1 MEQQTTTTEQASGGS
16 GAAAANSTATETTET
31 TDSGNQEL
39 GWTEE
44 QKAYIE
50 SLRKEN
56 AKYRTKSKE
65 LETQYSTIN
74 ERFSKMEKGLKGLFG
89 EGEEGDDLPPEQKLE
104 VMQAQNETLVLNNAL
119 TEAALEYGV
128 SKQDY
133 SYFKFLVQ
141 EKLQAL
147 DEGEELTEEDLDV
160 IAKQSKRGAGA
171 SSTSVEDGEIPP
183 ESSGGITLESF
194 KAMGINERSVLF
206 SKNEALYKQ
215 LVSQERASAKGKKQE

>member
-1 MEQQTTTTEQASGGS
+1 MEQQATTTEQASTEQQ
-16 GAAAANSTATETTET
+16 ATAGTTTET
-31 TDSGNQEL
+31 TDSGNQQDL
-39 GWTEE
+39 GWTDE

-65 LETQYSTIN
+65 LETQYTSIN
-74 ERFSKMEKGLKGLFG
+74 ERFSKVEKGLKGLFG
-89 EGEEGDDLPPEQKLE
+89 EGEEGDDMPPEQKLE
-104 VMQAQNETLVLNNAL
+104 VMQAQNENLVLNNAL

-147 DEGEELTEEDLDV
+147 EEGEELTEEDLDV
-160 IAKQSKRGAGA
+160 IAKQSKRGSAA
-171 SSTSVEDGEIPP
+171 SSTSVEDGEIAP
-183 ESSGGITLESF
+183 ESSGGVTLESF
-194 KAMGINERSVLF
+194 KAMGINERSMLF
-206 SKNEALYKQ
+206 SKNEVLYKQ
-215 LVSQERASAKGKKQE
+215 LVAQERAAAKKK

>member
-1 MEQQTTTTEQASGGS
+1 MGTEANVEPVSTEQQAPPQAP
-16 GAAAANSTATETTET
+16 EV

-44 QKAYIE
+44 QKTYIE

-65 LETQYSTIN
+65 LETQYTSIN
-74 ERFSKMEKGLKGLFG
+74 ERFSKVEKGLKGLFG
-89 EGEEGDDLPPEQKLE
+89 EGKEGDDMPPEKKLE
-104 VMQAQNETLVLNNAL
+104 AMQAQNENLVLNSAL
-119 TEAALEYGV
+119 VEAALEYGIG
-128 SKQDY
+128 KEDF

-147 DEGEELTEEDLDV
+147 NEGEELTEEDLDV
-160 IAKQSKRGAGA
+160 IATSSRRGRSGG
-171 SSTSVEDGEIPP
+171 STSVEGGEIPP
-183 ESSGGITLESF
+183 EQTGGITLEAFSE
-194 KAMGINERSVLF
+194 MGINERSLLY

-215 LVSQERASAKGKKQE
+215 LVSQERASAKSKK

>member
-1 MEQQTTTTEQASGGS
+1 MSTQAATEQGSPEQQAAAAASN
-16 GAAAANSTATETTET
+16 GAAAAAATTDT
-31 TDSGNQEL
+31 TDSGNQDL
-39 GWTEE
+39 GWTAE
-44 QKAYIE
+44 QQAYIE

-74 ERFSKMEKGLKGLFG
+74 DRFSKMEKGLKGLFG
-89 EGEEGDDLPPEQKLE
+89 EGEEDNVPPEQKLE
-104 VMQAQNETLVLNNAL
+104 AMQAQNENLVLNNAL

-128 SKQDY
+128 GKQDY

-160 IAKQSKRGAGA
+160 IAKQSKRGSAA
-171 SSTSVEDGEIPP
+171 SSTSVEEGDIAP
-183 ESSGGITLESF
+183 ESTGGVTLESF
-194 KAMGINERSVLF
+194 KAMGINERSMLF

-215 LVSQERASAKGKKQE
+215 LVSQERASAKKK

>member
-1 MEQQTTTTEQASGGS
+1 MS
-16 GAAAANSTATETTET
+16 TETTVEQT
-31 TDSGNQEL
+31 STESKGAAPAATSTTEETDSGNQDL
-39 GWTEE
+39 GWTDE

-65 LETQYSTIN
+65 LETQYTSIN
-74 ERFSKMEKGLKGLFG
+74 ERFSKVEKGLKGLFG
-89 EGEEGDDLPPEQKLE
+89 EGEEGDDMPPEQKLE
-104 VMQAQNETLVLNNAL
+104 VMQAQNENLVLNNAL

-147 DEGEELTEEDLDV
+147 GEGEELTEEDLDV
-160 IAKQSKRGAGA
+160 IAKQSKRGSAV

-183 ESSGGITLESF
+183 ESSGGVTLESF
-194 KAMGINERSVLF
+194 KAMGINERSMLF
-206 SKNEALYKQ
+206 SKNEVLYKQ
-215 LVSQERASAKGKKQE
+215 LVAQERAAAKKK

>member
-1 MEQQTTTTEQASGGS
+1 MEQQAATVEQASTEQQAT
-16 GAAAANSTATETTET
+16 AATTTET
-31 TDSGNQEL
+31 TDSGNQQDL
-39 GWTEE
+39 GWTDE

-65 LETQYSTIN
+65 LETQYTSIN
-74 ERFSKMEKGLKGLFG
+74 ERFSKVEKGLKGLFG
-89 EGEEGDDLPPEQKLE
+89 EGEEGDDMPPEQKLE
-104 VMQAQNETLVLNNAL
+104 VMQAQNENLVLNNAL

-128 SKQDY
+128 GKQDY

-141 EKLQAL
+141 ERLQAL
-147 DEGEELTEEDLDV
+147 EEGEELTEEDLDV
-160 IAKQSKRGAGA
+160 IAKQSKRGLAA

-183 ESSGGITLESF
+183 ESTGGITLDSF
-194 KAMGINERSVLF
+194 KEMGINERSVLF

-215 LVSQERASAKGKKQE
+215 LVAQERASAKKK